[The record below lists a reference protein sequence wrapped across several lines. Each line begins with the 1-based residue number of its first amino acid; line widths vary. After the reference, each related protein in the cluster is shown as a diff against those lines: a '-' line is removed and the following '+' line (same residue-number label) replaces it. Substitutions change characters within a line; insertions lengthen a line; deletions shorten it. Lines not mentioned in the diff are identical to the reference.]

1 MINASKEFNQVV
13 YGQENKIYVGKAT
26 IKLYDNTVLEVDSS
40 EIWQGGI
47 EITEQ
52 TSNSNNFDIGF
63 CSCKQLVLKIKNTNN
78 EFSSYDFYD
87 AEIAPFVGLELSETT
102 EYIKKGVFTV
112 DDPVS
117 QGPYINLTCL
127 DNMHKLDKNATSLSG
142 NTAGQIV
149 LNVANACGVALA
161 NVNFDGHNI
170 GLDVPENVTEYTY
183 RQVLSYICQVT
194 GSFAYFDTDG
204 KLEIKWYDTG
214 AFEQADN
221 LDGGIFDNDNPYSTG
236 DSADGGDFTYLD
248 TEHYDGG
255 TFAQTNRYHHI
266 YSLYS
271 ANIST
276 DDVIITGIRVTNDE
290 DTYLYG
296 EEGYILEIED
306 NPFSTGKEQETA
318 THLGQKIIGMQFR
331 PLNVTAQSNPLIE
344 AGDPA
349 YVSHKGNTYK
359 CFITSSTFAV
369 GQSSQLSCDAE
380 SYQGRRVQGLSGN
393 TKAIIQ
399 ARRVARK

>member
-40 EIWQGGI
+40 EIWEGGI

-87 AEIAPFVGLELSETT
+87 AEIVPFVGLELSETT

-117 QGPYINLTCL
+117 QGPYISLTCM
-127 DNMHKLDKNATSLSG
+127 DNMHKLDKNVTSLSG
-142 NTAGQIV
+142 STAGQLV
-149 LNVANACGVALA
+149 LNVANACGVTLA

-170 GLDVPENVTEYTY
+170 GLDVPENVAEYTY

-204 KLEIKWYDTG
+204 NLAIKWYDTG
-214 AFEQADN
+214 AFEQADS
-221 LDGGIFDNDNPYSTG
+221 LDGGAFTDRLLTSIWQRHYE
-236 DSADGGDFTYLD
+236 SAGG
-248 TEHYDGG
+248 
-255 TFAQTNRYHHI
+255 I
-266 YSLYS
+266 YEKVY
-271 ANIST
+271 
-276 DDVIITGIRVTNDE
+276 
-290 DTYLYG
+290 
-296 EEGYILEIED
+296 
-306 NPFSTGKEQETA
+306 
-318 THLGQKIIGMQFR
+318 
-331 PLNVTAQSNPLIE
+331 
-344 AGDPA
+344 
-349 YVSHKGNTYK
+349 
-359 CFITSSTFAV
+359 
-369 GQSSQLSCDAE
+369 
-380 SYQGRRVQGLSGN
+380 
-393 TKAIIQ
+393 
-399 ARRVARK
+399 